1 MKKSIA
7 LLLSVATIF
16 LCACEEIEGKQ
27 TPIKLDKSELT
38 FPSAG
43 GEQTVTAVNYNS
55 WWISG
60 GYEDFDQAKNEY
72 TNYYTFYRPRD
83 LILLCNHIGEYAY
96 YFPIKGKTVKQL
108 IHKYTI
114 DNVKEIKDELA
125 IYHSYSQDIVAK
137 IFALLKALTSYQY
150 SGFSKEAINTKL
162 QECGLGREILSLLI
176 EYSLIIPYDAQTG
189 KYYIKYRETNIDDF
203 VIEDGSIQYKLHN
216 SIYAYYVPDSI
227 KLIE

>member
-72 TNYYTFYRPRD
+72 TNYVYPTSTDGEDVCTYDLLDGGWYYVVVPDKGNSNQVVITVSKNTTSKPRS
-83 LILLCNHIGEYAY
+83 A
-96 YFPIKGKTVKQL
+96 
-108 IHKYTI
+108 TI
-114 DNVKEIKDELA
+114 IMQNRNA
-125 IYHSYSQDIVAK
+125 
-137 IFALLKALTSYQY
+137 F
-150 SGFSKEAINTKL
+150 
-162 QECGLGREILSLLI
+162 
-176 EYSLIIPYDAQTG
+176 
-189 KYYIKYRETNIDDF
+189 TNI
-203 VIEDGSIQYKLHN
+203 SIQQ
-216 SIYAYYVPDSI
+216 
-227 KLIE
+227 E

>member
-72 TNYYTFYRPRD
+72 TNYVYPTSTDGEDVCTYDLLDGGWYFVVVPDKGNSNQVVITVSENTTSKPRS
-83 LILLCNHIGEYAY
+83 A
-96 YFPIKGKTVKQL
+96 
-108 IHKYTI
+108 TI
-114 DNVKEIKDELA
+114 IMQNRNA
-125 IYHSYSQDIVAK
+125 
-137 IFALLKALTSYQY
+137 F
-150 SGFSKEAINTKL
+150 
-162 QECGLGREILSLLI
+162 
-176 EYSLIIPYDAQTG
+176 
-189 KYYIKYRETNIDDF
+189 TNI
-203 VIEDGSIQYKLHN
+203 SIQQ
-216 SIYAYYVPDSI
+216 
-227 KLIE
+227 E

>member
-60 GYEDFDQAKNEY
+60 GYEDFDQIENEY
-72 TNYYTFYRPRD
+72 TDYVYSTSTDGEEACTYDLLDGGWYYVVVPD
-83 LILLCNHIGEYAY
+83 
-96 YFPIKGKTVKQL
+96 KGHSNQVVITVSENKTS
-108 IHKYTI
+108 
-114 DNVKEIKDELA
+114 NSRSAA
-125 IYHSYSQDIVAK
+125 IIMQNRNA
-137 IFALLKALTSYQY
+137 F
-150 SGFSKEAINTKL
+150 
-162 QECGLGREILSLLI
+162 
-176 EYSLIIPYDAQTG
+176 
-189 KYYIKYRETNIDDF
+189 TNIR
-203 VIEDGSIQYKLHN
+203 IQQ
-216 SIYAYYVPDSI
+216 
-227 KLIE
+227 E

>member
-27 TPIKLDKSELT
+27 THIKLDKSELT

-72 TNYYTFYRPRD
+72 TNYVYPTSTDGEDVCTYDLLDGGWYYVVVPDKGNSNQVVITVGVNTTSKPRS
-83 LILLCNHIGEYAY
+83 A
-96 YFPIKGKTVKQL
+96 
-108 IHKYTI
+108 TI
-114 DNVKEIKDELA
+114 IMRNRNA
-125 IYHSYSQDIVAK
+125 
-137 IFALLKALTSYQY
+137 F
-150 SGFSKEAINTKL
+150 
-162 QECGLGREILSLLI
+162 
-176 EYSLIIPYDAQTG
+176 
-189 KYYIKYRETNIDDF
+189 TNI
-203 VIEDGSIQYKLHN
+203 SIQQ
-216 SIYAYYVPDSI
+216 
-227 KLIE
+227 E

>member
-43 GEQTVTAVNYNS
+43 GEHTVTAVNYNS

-72 TNYYTFYRPRD
+72 TNYVYPTSTDGEDVCTYDLLDGGWYFVVVPDKGNSNQVVITVSENTTSKPRS
-83 LILLCNHIGEYAY
+83 A
-96 YFPIKGKTVKQL
+96 
-108 IHKYTI
+108 TI
-114 DNVKEIKDELA
+114 IMQNRNA
-125 IYHSYSQDIVAK
+125 
-137 IFALLKALTSYQY
+137 F
-150 SGFSKEAINTKL
+150 
-162 QECGLGREILSLLI
+162 
-176 EYSLIIPYDAQTG
+176 
-189 KYYIKYRETNIDDF
+189 TNIN
-203 VIEDGSIQYKLHN
+203 IQQ
-216 SIYAYYVPDSI
+216 
-227 KLIE
+227 E

>member
-72 TNYYTFYRPRD
+72 TNYVYPTSTDGEDVCTYYLLDGGWYYVVVPDKGNSNQVVITVSGNTTSKPRS
-83 LILLCNHIGEYAY
+83 A
-96 YFPIKGKTVKQL
+96 
-108 IHKYTI
+108 TI
-114 DNVKEIKDELA
+114 IMQNRNA
-125 IYHSYSQDIVAK
+125 
-137 IFALLKALTSYQY
+137 F
-150 SGFSKEAINTKL
+150 
-162 QECGLGREILSLLI
+162 
-176 EYSLIIPYDAQTG
+176 
-189 KYYIKYRETNIDDF
+189 TNI
-203 VIEDGSIQYKLHN
+203 SIQQ
-216 SIYAYYVPDSI
+216 
-227 KLIE
+227 E

>member
-72 TNYYTFYRPRD
+72 TNYVYPTSTDGEDVCTYDLLDGGWYYVVVPDKGNSNQVVITVSENTTSKPRS
-83 LILLCNHIGEYAY
+83 A
-96 YFPIKGKTVKQL
+96 
-108 IHKYTI
+108 TI
-114 DNVKEIKDELA
+114 IMQNRNA
-125 IYHSYSQDIVAK
+125 
-137 IFALLKALTSYQY
+137 F
-150 SGFSKEAINTKL
+150 
-162 QECGLGREILSLLI
+162 
-176 EYSLIIPYDAQTG
+176 
-189 KYYIKYRETNIDDF
+189 TNI
-203 VIEDGSIQYKLHN
+203 SIQQ
-216 SIYAYYVPDSI
+216 
-227 KLIE
+227 E

>member
-72 TNYYTFYRPRD
+72 TNYVYPTSTDGEDVCTYDLLDCGWYYVVVPDKGNSNQVVITVGVNTTSKPRS
-83 LILLCNHIGEYAY
+83 A
-96 YFPIKGKTVKQL
+96 
-108 IHKYTI
+108 TI
-114 DNVKEIKDELA
+114 IMRNRNA
-125 IYHSYSQDIVAK
+125 
-137 IFALLKALTSYQY
+137 F
-150 SGFSKEAINTKL
+150 
-162 QECGLGREILSLLI
+162 
-176 EYSLIIPYDAQTG
+176 
-189 KYYIKYRETNIDDF
+189 TNI
-203 VIEDGSIQYKLHN
+203 SIQQ
-216 SIYAYYVPDSI
+216 
-227 KLIE
+227 E